1 MGYEEQLMHLTG
13 KVGALQEDSIESLN
27 EHKERLIQE
36 RFQLATELNKIQ
48 KQLKLIVDVDK

>member
-1 MGYEEQLMHLTG
+1 M
-13 KVGALQEDSIESLN
+13 ESLN
-27 EHKERLIQE
+27 EHKERLIEE